1 MFLPS
6 AFIPS
11 PCVVFCA
18 VAGESLIRG
27 YLSATG
33 SVLAGVPGRSFPL
46 KVIPRYYYMTISGFL
61 YRRSRSTLL
70 VLRCPFLHFLLENVV
85 PCRVRLNPTRR
96 HRAWIAV
103 VSIIG
108 SPAKRVQRS
117 EFIALYYK
125 TAGDL

>member
-1 MFLPS
+1 MLLPS

-18 VAGESLIRG
+18 VTGESLIRG

-33 SVLAGVPGRSFPL
+33 SVLAGVPEGHSPL
-46 KVIPRYYYMTISGFL
+46 LL
-61 YRRSRSTLL
+61 YDDLRVSRGSRSTLL

-85 PCRVRLNPTRR
+85 PCRARLNPARR